1 VSVPWQGL
9 LLSVSL
15 LTFWNLPTTAQ
26 LTIESVPA
34 NAVEGSDV
42 LLLAHNLP
50 ENLQGY
56 YWYKG
61 ESAMDNQQIALYVIA
76 TQETRPGSVYSGRE
90 KIYPNGSLLF
100 QNVTQNDTGF
110 YTLQTLNISL
120 HKELASVQLHV
131 YAELPKPFITSN
143 NSSPL
148 EGEDSVALMCEPET
162 QDTTYLW
169 WINGH
174 SLLESDRLKLSESN
188 RTLTLLNVTRN
199 DTGPF
204 ECGTWNPVSA
214 NRSDPVT
221 LNVLYGPDSPIISPS
236 DSYFGAGTNLNLSCQ
251 AASNPTAQYSWLF
264 NEWPQSS
271 TQELFIPN
279 ITTNNS
285 GSYTCLVHNS
295 ATGVNRTTVKN
306 ITVLELVT
314 KPSIN
319 TTTNTTVTEQGSV
332 VLICVSY
339 DTGISI
345 RWIFNN
351 QSLRLTE
358 RMTLS
363 EGNSTL
369 SIDPVRREDD
379 GEYQCEV
386 YNMVSSRRSDS
397 IRLAVIYD
405 PTTASSGLSAGAIAG
420 IVVGVVAGVALIV
433 ALAHFLFFRKTSGA
447 SNQRDLTEHKPSA
460 SNHSLGTSDN
470 SPNKVDEVSY
480 SSLIFNTREPKQPIP
495 ALSVSTAA
503 ETVYLEVKRK

>member
-1 VSVPWQGL
+1 MEPPSAPPCRVSVPWQGL

-131 YAELPKPFITSN
+131 Y
-143 NSSPL
+143 
-148 EGEDSVALMCEPET
+148 
-162 QDTTYLW
+162 
-169 WINGH
+169 
-174 SLLESDRLKLSESN
+174 
-188 RTLTLLNVTRN
+188 
-199 DTGPF
+199 
-204 ECGTWNPVSA
+204 
-214 NRSDPVT
+214 
-221 LNVLYGPDSPIISPS
+221 
-236 DSYFGAGTNLNLSCQ
+236 
-251 AASNPTAQYSWLF
+251 
-264 NEWPQSS
+264 
-271 TQELFIPN
+271 
-279 ITTNNS
+279 
-285 GSYTCLVHNS
+285 
-295 ATGVNRTTVKN
+295 
-306 ITVLELVT
+306 ELVT

-397 IRLAVIYD
+397 IRLAVIC
-405 PTTASSGLSAGAIAG
+405 
-420 IVVGVVAGVALIV
+420 
-433 ALAHFLFFRKTSGA
+433 
-447 SNQRDLTEHKPSA
+447 
-460 SNHSLGTSDN
+460 LGTSDN

>member
-1 VSVPWQGL
+1 MEPPSAPPCRVSVPWQGL

-204 ECGTWNPVSA
+204 ECGTWNPMARTPPSYPPQTHISVQGPTSTSPA
-214 NRSDPVT
+214 KRPLTQQHNILGFSMSGPSHPHKSSLSPTSLQIIADPTPASSTT
-221 LNVLYGPDSPIISPS
+221 LPL
-236 DSYFGAGTNLNLSCQ
+236 
-251 AASNPTAQYSWLF
+251 ASIG
-264 NEWPQSS
+264 PQS
-271 TQELFIPN
+271 
-279 ITTNNS
+279 
-285 GSYTCLVHNS
+285 
-295 ATGVNRTTVKN
+295 RT
-306 ITVLELVT
+306 L
-314 KPSIN
+314 
-319 TTTNTTVTEQGSV
+319 
-332 VLICVSY
+332 
-339 DTGISI
+339 
-345 RWIFNN
+345 
-351 QSLRLTE
+351 QSL
-358 RMTLS
+358 S
-363 EGNSTL
+363 W
-369 SIDPVRREDD
+369 
-379 GEYQCEV
+379 
-386 YNMVSSRRSDS
+386 
-397 IRLAVIYD
+397 
-405 PTTASSGLSAGAIAG
+405 
-420 IVVGVVAGVALIV
+420 
-433 ALAHFLFFRKTSGA
+433 
-447 SNQRDLTEHKPSA
+447 
-460 SNHSLGTSDN
+460 
-470 SPNKVDEVSY
+470 
-480 SSLIFNTREPKQPIP
+480 
-495 ALSVSTAA
+495 
-503 ETVYLEVKRK
+503 